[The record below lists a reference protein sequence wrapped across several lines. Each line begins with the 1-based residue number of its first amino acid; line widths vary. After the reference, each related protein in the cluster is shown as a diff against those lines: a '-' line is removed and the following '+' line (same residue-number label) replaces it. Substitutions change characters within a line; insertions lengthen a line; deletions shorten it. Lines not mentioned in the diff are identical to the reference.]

1 MVCNAEVFQTFING
15 SIVFKKCNF
24 GFAFKLNSM
33 SKKEIGYYRS
43 NWDAYYE
50 SIGSKTESIP
60 WDVSPDLASVKDFER
75 MKGFFNLDLPVVD
88 IGCGVGTQTVF
99 LNREFNRV
107 MGTDVS
113 DGAVKIARKK
123 FKDSGVEFRQLDV
136 LNLDQVIDLH
146 GELGDCNV
154 YMRGTLQQILHGDRK
169 AFSASMDILLGS
181 EGRLYFVELSTEAQS
196 FFLDLH
202 RKLGGLPPELKRVLA
217 EKVTKMVGVGLEEVD
232 RIFDKTK
239 FKINGK
245 GKTTIALKV
254 NKEECVYVPA
264 VYGLISKA

>member
-1 MVCNAEVFQTFING
+1 MAEKTND
-15 SIVFKKCNF
+15 
-24 GFAFKLNSM
+24 
-33 SKKEIGYYRS
+33 YYKS

-50 SIGSKTESIP
+50 SIGNKTENIP
-60 WDVSPDLASVKDFER
+60 WDVTPDLASVKDFDR
-75 MKGFFNLDLPVVD
+75 MKGFFNSNLPVID

-99 LNREFNRV
+99 LNREFKSV
-107 MGTDVS
+107 IGTDVS
-113 DGAVKIARKK
+113 DGAVEIARKK

-136 LNLDQVIDLH
+136 LNRKQVSQVH
-146 GELGDCNV
+146 GKFGDCNV

-239 FKINGK
+239 FKINGR